1 MNFKTNLKGLFS
13 IEKKFNVN
21 LLPSQLRLEDKV
33 NLLWTTVMR
42 IASWLLYILLIGCMV
57 ETNINKIIIYTG
69 CILVVVLLILDISSI
84 LLISDDMR
92 KKNYKYL
99 FIERDKEYHLLDK
112 YFYDISDKQVLQYT
126 LNEKDIEI
134 KNGEKIVGKKIV
146 TEKIDNNESNEFIQ
160 TDSESTYRSKY
171 ISIYPIVQNIILIS
185 GIFLITFQPKN
196 LWASLVLAI
205 YIIFNLIFTTILSL
219 NVNKNIEN
227 KNINEI
233 KDKLKEERIFET
245 KDKGIE

>member
-33 NLLWTTVMR
+33 NLLWTTVLR
-42 IASWLLYILLIGCMV
+42 IASWLLYILLIVCMI
-57 ETNINKIIIYTG
+57 ETKIIDIIIYIG

-84 LLISDDMR
+84 LLIFDDMR

-99 FIERDKEYHLLDK
+99 FIKRDKEYYRLDK
-112 YFYDISDKQVLQYT
+112 FFYDISDKQVLQYT
-126 LNEKDIEI
+126 LNEKGMEI

-146 TEKIDNNESNEFIQ
+146 TEKIDNNEVNEFIQ
-160 TDSESTYRSKY
+160 TDSENTYGSKY
-171 ISIYPIVQNIILIS
+171 ISCFPFLQNIILIS
-185 GIFLITFQPKN
+185 GIILITFQPKD

-205 YIIFNLIFTTILSL
+205 YIIFNLILTIILSF
-219 NVNKNIEN
+219 NVNKTIEN
-227 KNINEI
+227 NNINEI
-233 KDKLKEERIFET
+233 KDKI
-245 KDKGIE
+245 KDCL

>member
-33 NLLWTTVMR
+33 NLLWTTVLR

-57 ETNINKIIIYTG
+57 ETNINEIIIYIG
-69 CILVVVLLILDISSI
+69 CILVIVLLILDISSV

-99 FIERDKEYHLLDK
+99 FINRNEKYHLLDK

-126 LNEKDIEI
+126 LDEKEMELE
-134 KNGEKIVGKKIV
+134 NGEKIVGKKIV
-146 TEKIDNNESNEFIQ
+146 TEKIDNNEANKFVQ

-171 ISIYPIVQNIILIS
+171 ISICPIVQNIILIV
-185 GIFLITFQPKN
+185 GIIVIAIWPKN
-196 LWASLVLAI
+196 LWAILVLI
-205 YIIFNLIFTTILSL
+205 TYIITNLVLTTILSS
-219 NVNKNIEN
+219 NVNKTIEN
-227 KNINEI
+227 NNINEI
-233 KDKLKEERIFET
+233 EDKIKQYLK
-245 KDKGIE
+245 

>member
-33 NLLWTTVMR
+33 NLLWTTVLR

-57 ETNINKIIIYTG
+57 ETNINEIIIYIG
-69 CILVVVLLILDISSI
+69 CILVIVLLILDISSV

-99 FIERDKEYHLLDK
+99 FINRKEKYHLLDK

-126 LNEKDIEI
+126 LDEKNMKLE
-134 KNGEKIVGKKIV
+134 NGEKIVGKKIV
-146 TEKIDNNESNEFIQ
+146 TEKIDNNEANKFVQ

-171 ISIYPIVQNIILIS
+171 ISICPIVQNIILIV
-185 GIFLITFQPKN
+185 GIIVIAIWPKN
-196 LWASLVLAI
+196 LWAILVLI
-205 YIIFNLIFTTILSL
+205 TYIITNLVLTTILSS
-219 NVNKNIEN
+219 NVNKTIEN
-227 KNINEI
+227 NNINEI
-233 KDKLKEERIFET
+233 EDKINQYLK
-245 KDKGIE
+245 